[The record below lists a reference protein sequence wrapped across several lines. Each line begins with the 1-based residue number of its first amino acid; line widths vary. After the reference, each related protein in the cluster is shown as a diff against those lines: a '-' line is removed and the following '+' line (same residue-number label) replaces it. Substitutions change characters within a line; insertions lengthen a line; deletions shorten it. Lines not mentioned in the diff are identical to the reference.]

1 MLQYILQN
9 GEYDLCVTRKVF
21 LNNVKTFVS

>member
-9 GEYDLCVTRKVF
+9 REYDLCVTRKVL